1 MVWIVVHLKYWP
13 RRVDGLP
20 PGQRLLSVFP
30 RFAEQPRRPPPAPRP
45 VALAVSV
52 EGERR
57 VTIDADALG
66 ALESVERVHD
76 FHCVT
81 TWSRAGL
88 RWSGVRMREL
98 WTTMIAPLLDD
109 HGDASYVVARGGDGY
124 RAVFRREDLLGEDA
138 LVVIALDGA
147 PLDARHGAPLRLVSP
162 SQYGYKSV
170 KHLAG
175 FDVRRAQP
183 RLGGKEHLRAR
194 VALEERHSR
203 IPGRLLR
210 VPYRMLIAPTAV
222 MAERSLRA
230 GSTSR

>member
-1 MVWIVVHLKYWP
+1 M
-13 RRVDGLP
+13 
-20 PGQRLLSVFP
+20 
-30 RFAEQPRRPPPAPRP
+30 
-45 VALAVSV
+45 
-52 EGERR
+52 
-57 VTIDADALG
+57 
-66 ALESVERVHD
+66 
-76 FHCVT
+76 
-81 TWSRAGL
+81 
-88 RWSGVRMREL
+88 
-98 WTTMIAPLLDD
+98 
-109 HGDASYVVARGGDGY
+109 HGTAS
-124 RAVFRREDLLGEDA
+124 
-138 LVVIALDGA
+138 
-147 PLDARHGAPLRLVSP
+147 PLRLVSP